1 MNQEAY
7 SNDAEIEERVD
18 IEVIAY
24 EEPSRDPSKTGN
36 KPKQLVAVEVYG
48 YECGRGKNK
57 RVIFPDDVYKLAELG
72 CNDTE
77 IATWFSMD
85 RNTLLYNFSDVIAKG
100 RESLKH
106 SLRRAMLHNAIKLN
120 NAAVQIFLSKNL
132 LGMSDNPSVTA
143 DTKPLPWTE
152 EDAAS

>member
-1 MNQEAY
+1 MNDNETTQEPI
-7 SNDAEIEERVD
+7 EID
-18 IEVIAY
+18 IIAY
-24 EEPSRDPSKTGN
+24 EEPRRDSGKTGN

-72 CNDTE
+72 CTDRE
-77 IATWFSMD
+77 IAQWFSMAE
-85 RNTLLYNFSDVIAKG
+85 NTLRYNFSDVMAKG

-120 NAAVQIFLSKNL
+120 NAALQIFLAKNL
-132 LGMSDNPSVTA
+132 LGMSDNPTQTA
-143 DTKPLPWTE
+143 DTKPLPWTAEDE
-152 EDAAS
+152 E